1 MYAKIV
7 TLLALV
13 ISSLGGLAQLPQSV
27 RGDNQT
33 NSGQPVES
41 VQLHVS
47 QETISQETISQ
58 ETRNQ
63 ENSHSE
69 DVATSPRDGTT
80 HKEEPTD
87 DALTGCHTEDTTPN
101 PDVMNLADQLG
112 VSYESVLSWYC
123 TGYSFDTIQTVYDM
137 SVAAGVTM
145 DQIYDMR
152 VQEGYSWDEV
162 IEELGITFSRGDQP
176 MILSHP
182 DHPRSDK

>member
-13 ISSLGGLAQLPQSV
+13 IGSLGGLAQLPRSV
-27 RGDNQT
+27 RGDNQRD
-33 NSGQPVES
+33 SVQPVES

-47 QETISQETISQ
+47 QETRE
-58 ETRNQ
+58 Q
-63 ENSHSE
+63 ENSHLE
-69 DVATSPRDGTT
+69 DAVTSSRDDST
-80 HKEEPTD
+80 HEEEPTD

-101 PDVMNLADQLG
+101 PDVMGLAEQLG

-123 TGYSFDTIQTVYDM
+123 TGYSFETIQTVYDM

-145 DQIYDMR
+145 DQIYEMH

-162 IEELGITFSRGDQP
+162 IQELGITFSREDQP
-176 MILSHP
+176 MILTHP